1 MSLNQTVRLVR
12 PGKNG
17 YAPMGYRVAFGIMLA
32 LQIVTAIWYW
42 LAGRLIKKQLAMKQ
56 FLSSTHRLG

>member
-1 MSLNQTVRLVR
+1 MTAS
-12 PGKNG
+12 GG

-42 LAGRLIKKQLAMKQ
+42 LAGRLIKKQFAMKQ
-56 FLSSTHRLG
+56 SLSSTHLLG